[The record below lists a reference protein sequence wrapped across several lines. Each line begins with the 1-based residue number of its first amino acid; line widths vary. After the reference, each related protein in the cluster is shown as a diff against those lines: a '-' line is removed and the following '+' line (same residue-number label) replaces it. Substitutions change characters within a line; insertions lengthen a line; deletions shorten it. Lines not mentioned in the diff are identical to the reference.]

1 MVKLEHI
8 YIRLWSKHGL
18 VFLSSLGGIVSI
30 GTAETGCALART
42 FELLLIIGMVKKKK
56 DFAAF
61 DQGWRFMKW

>member
-1 MVKLEHI
+1 
-8 YIRLWSKHGL
+8 

-56 DFAAF
+56 KILLHLIKVGDS
-61 DQGWRFMKW
+61 

>member
-42 FELLLIIGMVKKKK
+42 FELLLIIGMVKKKEK
-56 DFAAF
+56 ILLHLIKVGDS
-61 DQGWRFMKW
+61 

>member
-1 MVKLEHI
+1 
-8 YIRLWSKHGL
+8 

-42 FELLLIIGMVKKKK
+42 FELLLIIGMVKKK

>member
-1 MVKLEHI
+1 
-8 YIRLWSKHGL
+8 

>member
-42 FELLLIIGMVKKKK
+42 FELLLIIGMVKKK